1 MSNPAEEG
9 DMTYGTIPTN
19 HYPPTSKLL
28 HWLIAICVLTTA
40 PVAILMVRIG
50 EGPAQ
55 DALYNFHKSLGVL
68 ILALMVLRLINRL
81 VVGAPV
87 PDPEIEPWQRTVSSI
102 VHGSLYVLLLAM
114 PVVGYIANSAYG
126 GSTPFFGL
134 FELSPIVGHD
144 EALSKQ
150 LFALHRWVGWLVIVL
165 ALMHIGAALQHHFI
179 HRDNVLRRM
188 LPRAL
193 GGL

>member
-1 MSNPAEEG
+1 
-9 DMTYGTIPTN
+9 MTYGKLNTD

-28 HWLIAICVLTTA
+28 HWLIAACVLITI
-40 PVAILMVRIG
+40 PVAIAMDRMS

-55 DALYNFHKSLGVL
+55 DALYNLHKSLGVL
-68 ILALMVLRLINRL
+68 IFLLMVLRLINR
-81 VVGAPV
+81 VVTGAPA
-87 PDPEIEPWQRTVSSI
+87 PDPSIERWQRAASSA
-102 VHGSLYVLLLAM
+102 VHGLLYVLLVAM
-114 PVVGYIANSAYG
+114 PIGGYLANSAYG
-126 GSTPFFGL
+126 ASTPFFGL
-134 FELSPIVGHD
+134 FELPAIIGKN
-144 EALSKQ
+144 EALSDK
-150 LFALHRWVGWLVIVL
+150 LFAVHTWTGWAVGVL